1 MSNRK
6 VYRECGEGW
15 SSLID
20 PIIERIEETGGR
32 VSQIKEKYGR
42 LRIYWDPGE
51 GEIDDSIE
59 RAVDEAEEKSAT
71 LCELCGAPARLM
83 YARYWY
89 QTLCPDHAREL
100 DYKEFA

>member
-1 MSNRK
+1 MAQGDI
-6 VYRECGEGW
+6 YRECGYGW

-20 PIIERIEETGGR
+20 PIIDRIEEMGGT
-32 VSQIKEKYGR
+32 VTQVKEKYGR

-51 GEIDDSIE
+51 KEIDDSIE

-71 LCELCGAPARLM
+71 LCELCAAPARLM

-89 QTLCPDHAREL
+89 KTLCPAHAKEL
-100 DYKEFA
+100 DYKELA